1 MEETA
6 THKVSDSAYS
16 NSSNSQSQRSSG
28 SSKSHHST
36 SSGSSGYG
44 GHSSTTTLGRG
55 NDVFPFPQVTKRN
68 KDKEHKKKKLK
79 SATITPAA
87 DHHVDPKSTSTLPS
101 GMDVPPQ
108 TECNETP
115 TNISSE
121 ILGIAIGNPIIPS
134 VENGDLQKAA
144 FSQTLHCISKLKSK
158 DCPDVIP
165 EEIEPVTATAES
177 QEQTKKNVSNN
188 FSDSEHCL
196 SNENEFCTVIS
207 MHDGKVMYTTASI
220 TDVLGFP
227 KDMWLGRSFIDFVHP
242 KDRIAFANH
251 ITSGVAF
258 PFDTHLNKECISKKN
273 LFYCCLRQYRGLKST
288 GFGII
293 EKKVT
298 CLPFRLT
305 ISFRELPTS
314 EKLLTGEDG
323 GHGIFLV
330 ITARLIKSA
339 YTNADETRLSPK
351 FLTRHLASCQLSYV
365 DPEAVPY
372 FGYSPQDMLG
382 RSVFEFYHPEDLPF
396 LKEVYQGV
404 MKEQGHPFKSKPYRF
419 LVHNGGYILLETEW
433 SSFINPWSRKLE
445 FVIGQHRVLKGPS
458 NPNVFLEAEEDEVVQ
473 ISEEVLK
480 ESKIIQEEII
490 ELLNEVVRPSNAAK
504 KQVSKRCKDL
514 ASFMETLMD
523 EMNKPDLKVDLPTE
537 EQTFSERDSAM
548 LGEISPHH
556 EFYDNYDSKS
566 STETPPSYNVLNYNE
581 NIQRFFESKP
591 KTTLSDG
598 SMESKI
604 EVSCSLNSTDEEG
617 KSSSN
622 TERKCCSDVNGSG
635 SGSGSSGSAGM
646 PTSGASRGDTTT
658 TNTSNGSYKPPLL
671 TEALLFRHNE
681 DMEKQMVL
689 KHREQRNKSGD
700 RESKMKKMSY
710 EKLQEHGHGVKRSGS
725 HSWEAE
731 IFKASK
737 HPHVDGNAGPVPNT
751 SNVPSLYQTSP
762 TVNLWPP
769 FSITMTPLQ
778 SSQPCST
785 HSAFPSGNMTTSTPH
800 VTSMIPVYYIPTGPQ
815 QARLP
820 TQGIAPQEHPGPPQ
834 HTPGDMMAP
843 GQSSYAQQVS
853 FMSALPSM
861 LYHPMQPLYGA
872 HHLMYPS
879 MMLQPSAVVPASIAQ
894 TGMLSSARNENTY
907 AGGKTK
913 VEGCPSGCAGPSTK
927 FQRPA
932 SQATSVKAEPGSA
945 LGSIASASVN
955 RAMSECSKKEK
966 SLCSPGGRTSPNIGP
981 FEYKS
986 KDEQKNEEQSTRDLG
1001 TNTGDDSSYSSIY
1014 SFLRTEKSDESMRSM
1029 LGDKKNHLYP
1039 YKTEDMVWE
1048 NSENRTSASHIKPRP
1063 VLKDP
1068 PWLEDVTVTPDLV
1081 YRYQMDDQN
1090 LENVLKRDL
1099 EALKSIHQPLMVN
1112 DQLSQLYVDLELEG
1126 LSSKLKLEEGFASSF
1141 CSDDG
1146 DGQAA
1151 AQVPEASSCKNK
1163 KQHSSVEYGRM
1174 VMIFEE
1180 NAPLP
1185 PPLQSNVPTA

>member
-28 SSKSHHST
+28 SSKSRHST

-44 GHSSTTTLGRG
+44 GHGSTGTLERG
-55 NDVFPFPQVTKRN
+55 NDVFPSPQVTKRN

-79 SATITPAA
+79 LAAVTPAA
-87 DHHVDPKSTSTLPS
+87 DHHVDPKCTPTVPS
-101 GMDVPPQ
+101 GTDVPPQ
-108 TECNETP
+108 TECNGTP
-115 TNISSE
+115 SNISSE

-134 VENGDLQKAA
+134 VENGALQKAA

-165 EEIEPVTATAES
+165 EEIEPVTATTEP
-177 QEQTKKNVSNN
+177 QEQTKKPVLNN
-188 FSDSEHCL
+188 FSDTEHCL
-196 SNENEFCTVIS
+196 PNENEFCTVIS

-258 PFDTHLNKECISKKN
+258 PFDAHLSKECISKKN

-305 ISFRELPTS
+305 ISFRELPSS
-314 EKLLTGEDG
+314 EKLLAGEDG
-323 GHGIFLV
+323 GQGIFLV

-365 DPEAVPY
+365 DAEAVPY
-372 FGYSPQDMLG
+372 FGYLPQDMTG

-396 LKEVYQGV
+396 LKEVYKGV

-458 NPNVFLEAEEDEVVQ
+458 NPNVFLEAEEDEVVEL
-473 ISEEVLK
+473 SEEVLK

-490 ELLNEVVRPSNAAK
+490 ELLNEIVRPSTAAK

-523 EMNKPDLKVDLPTE
+523 EMNKPELKLDLPAE
-537 EQTFSERDSAM
+537 DQTFSERDSAM

-556 EFYDNYDSKS
+556 DFYDNYDSKS

-598 SMESKI
+598 SVESKI
-604 EVSCSLNSTDEEG
+604 EVSRSLNSTDEEG

-646 PTSGASRGDTTT
+646 PTSASRGDTAT

-671 TEALLFRHNE
+671 TEALLYRHNE

-710 EKLQEHGHGVKRSGS
+710 EKLQEHCHGVKRSGS

-731 IFKASK
+731 VFKASK

-751 SNVPSLYQTSP
+751 NNVPSLYQTSP

-769 FSITMTPLQ
+769 FSVTMTPLH

-785 HSAFPSGNMTTSTPH
+785 HSAFPSGNMTTSTAH
-800 VTSMIPVYYIPTGPQ
+800 VAGMVPVYYIPTGPQ

-820 TQGIAPQEHPGPPQ
+820 TQGIAPQEHPGPP
-834 HTPGDMMAP
+834 HLTPGGLMAP
-843 GQSSYAQQVS
+843 GQSPYAQQVP
-853 FMSALPSM
+853 FMSALPGM
-861 LYHPMQPLYGA
+861 FYHPMQPLYGA
-872 HHLMYPS
+872 HHMMYPS
-879 MMLQPSAVVPASIAQ
+879 MMLQTSAVVPASIAR
-894 TGMLSSARNENTY
+894 TGMLSSSHDENTY
-907 AGGKTK
+907 AGGKAQ

-986 KDEQKNEEQSTRDLG
+986 KDEQKNEEQSRRDLG

-1029 LGDKKNHLYP
+1029 LGVNKDHLYP
-1039 YKTEDMVWE
+1039 CKTEDMVWE
-1048 NSENRTSASHIKPRP
+1048 TSENRMSASQIKPRP

-1081 YRYQMDDQN
+1081 YRYQMDDRN

-1126 LSSKLKLEEGFASSF
+1126 LSSKLRLEEGIPSSS

-1146 DGQAA
+1146 QTA
-1151 AQVPEASSCKNK
+1151 AQVPEASTCKNM
-1163 KQHSSVEYGRM
+1163 KQHSSVEYGKL

-1185 PPLQSNVPTA
+1185 PPLQNNVPSA